1 MTTAQLEHA
10 ECCVCGERLID
21 PISVS
26 RGSGPVCAAR
36 LANFLVTVGSSAEE
50 VAALAL
56 IDDSAVARW
65 LRVAARAVGAGQTEQ
80 AKRFFAAA
88 REAAKVARAE
98 VAEEKAA

>member
-1 MTTAQLEHA
+1 MNATRCQ
-10 ECCVCGERLID
+10 VCGETLRD
-21 PISVS
+21 PESIS
-26 RGSGPVCAAR
+26 RGIGPICAGR
-36 LANFLVTVGSSAEE
+36 LTKFLAAVGSSAEE

-80 AKRFFAAA
+80 ARRFLNAA

-98 VAEEKAA
+98 QVKEAAQQKAA